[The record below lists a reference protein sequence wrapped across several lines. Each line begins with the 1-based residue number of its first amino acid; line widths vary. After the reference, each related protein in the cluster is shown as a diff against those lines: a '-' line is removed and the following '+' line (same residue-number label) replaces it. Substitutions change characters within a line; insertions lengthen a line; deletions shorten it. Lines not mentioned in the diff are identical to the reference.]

1 MNDDA
6 TTAAGTPRARIDL
19 GFLFGFAFRDPMAFR
34 KWGIGCVAVLLI
46 PFLGF
51 GLLLLL
57 GFAVQTARGAL
68 RGDEHPMP
76 GWNAWASQLAD
87 GLRALAVALVYG
99 AVVAVIGG
107 GLFLV
112 SFLIGMVAVGIA
124 GGVLAGVVGAV
135 TEIGVG
141 PDVFGE
147 ILPELVAV
155 PVAGAGLIGASA
167 VFGLVVTGWF
177 VVLLAGF
184 AKALLP
190 AGFMQLA
197 ATGRIRPALGW
208 VNSLRRI
215 RVHPGT
221 YILLLLILV
230 LFAILA
236 SASLSLF
243 LVGLVP
249 GLFWAF
255 TASGAAIG
263 QAGRIM
269 GIKVEA
275 AETAETAAD

>member
-1 MNDDA
+1 MNDEATIAPDA
-6 TTAAGTPRARIDL
+6 PPARIDL
-19 GFLFGFAFRDPMAFR
+19 GFLFGFAFRDPRAFR
-34 KWGIGCVAVLLI
+34 KWAMGCLAVLLI

-51 GLLLLL
+51 GLLWLL
-57 GFAVQTARGAL
+57 GFAVQTARGAM
-68 RGDEHPMP
+68 RGEEHPMP
-76 GWNAWASQLAD
+76 GWNQVASQVAD
-87 GLRALAVALVYG
+87 GLRALVVALLYG
-99 AVVAVIGG
+99 AVVAAVGG

-112 SFLIGMVAVGIA
+112 SFLIGVVGVGIA
-124 GGVLAGVVGAV
+124 GGIFAGIVGAV
-135 TEIGVG
+135 SEVGGG
-141 PDVFGE
+141 PDVFGQ

-155 PVAGAGLIGASA
+155 PVAGAGVIGAAA

-190 AGFMQLA
+190 AGLMQLA
-197 ATGRIRPALGW
+197 ASGRIRPALGW
-208 VNSLRRI
+208 ITNLRRI

-230 LFAILA
+230 LFGIIAN
-236 SASLSLF
+236 ASLSLF

-263 QAGRIM
+263 HAGRIM
-269 GIKVEA
+269 GLEV
-275 AETAETAAD
+275 ETASD

>member
-1 MNDDA
+1 MTNEDA
-6 TTAAGTPRARIDL
+6 TLPVETPGGRLDL
-19 GFLFGFAFRDPMAFR
+19 GSLFGFAFRDPMAFR
-34 KWGIGCVAVLLI
+34 KWGIGCLAVLLI
-46 PFLGF
+46 PFFGL

-76 GWNAWASQLAD
+76 GWNAWASQLSD
-87 GLRALAVALVYG
+87 GLRAVAVVLVYG
-99 AVVAVIGG
+99 AAVTAVGG
-107 GLFLV
+107 ALFLV
-112 SFLIGMVAVGIA
+112 SFLIGMIAVGIV
-124 GGVLAGVVGAV
+124 GGVFAGVVGAV

-155 PVAGAGLIGASA
+155 PVAGAGLIGAAA

-184 AKALLP
+184 TKALLP
-190 AGFMQLA
+190 AGLMQLA

-230 LFAILA
+230 LFGILVGA
-236 SASLSLF
+236 TVSLF

-249 GLFWAF
+249 GLFWGF

-269 GIKVEA
+269 GVEV
-275 AETAETAAD
+275 ETAAD

>member
-6 TTAAGTPRARIDL
+6 TIAADTPRARIDL

-34 KWGIGCVAVLLI
+34 KWGIGCLAVLLI
-46 PFLGF
+46 PFLGL

-68 RGDEHPMP
+68 RGEEHPMP
-76 GWNAWASQLAD
+76 GWNAWAGQLAD
-87 GLRALAVALVYG
+87 GLRALVVVLVYG
-99 AVVAVIGG
+99 AAVTVVGG
-107 GLFLV
+107 ALFLV
-112 SFLIGMVAVGIA
+112 SFLIGMIAVGIA

-208 VNSLRRI
+208 VRNLRRI
-215 RVHPGT
+215 RVHPGQ

-230 LFAILA
+230 LFGILA
-236 SASLSLF
+236 NASLSLF

-269 GIKVEA
+269 GIEMEA
-275 AETAETAAD
+275 SETAAD